1 MKGDAYLPGVGEAAV
16 EVVLV
21 GPVLEVADPQRA
33 DLLQARRLVIRRRH
47 RAARGCLGVGG
58 AAGTRASSGL
68 GLVRPL
74 SDSLSAWCCLACLVL
89 VFFSFAPLI

>member
-1 MKGDAYLPGVGEAAV
+1 MGSGHRTKDVAYLPGVGEAAV

-47 RAARGCLGVGG
+47 RAARGCLGGGG
-58 AAGTRASSGL
+58 AAGTRAGL
-68 GLVRPL
+68 G
-74 SDSLSAWCCLACLVL
+74 CGL
-89 VFFSFAPLI
+89 VFRPFALSSLLR